1 LTQLAD
7 NPVAQSRAQG
17 VIHAS
22 LAGALFQGIYA
33 LSQFII
39 LAALLRY
46 IGPERFGMWT
56 TIWSIAAWGLVAHLG
71 IGHALLTS
79 LGKTA
84 TADPQHAGRIL
95 TAALL
100 MVGSISL
107 ALAILTATI
116 APLLDWPT
124 LLNVQD
130 PQAVA
135 ESSRV
140 ALLAIL
146 LALAGLPASLAGTA
160 LLACQRGRASYA
172 SLIAAHLACAAAVVL
187 GVNQNWSLTQ
197 LTCIILSP
205 PIIAGIAQ
213 WTLLLTGPHAIHLRK
228 WDRTVAHAL
237 IATGAGFFIMEL
249 VGIGLMQTGPF
260 IIAQRLGAI
269 EVTPYAAIFR
279 LIGLVL
285 AIYTVVVLA
294 YWPAFGDAAQ
304 RNDHAWFAAAL
315 KWSLLKTLSLFA
327 VAALGIYLFANP
339 FISWWLGPEALPTT
353 SLKIWMIVFVGLQGL
368 FLWTTTPL
376 KGLGQLRSQIIS
388 GVLMTAAFIPLAV
401 WLCDRYA
408 AAAVP
413 IAQSIVILSIGL
425 PVNLLALR
433 RAWTLG
439 INSTKN
445 PTGESP

>member
-1 LTQLAD
+1 M
-7 NPVAQSRAQG
+7 R
-17 VIHAS
+17 AS

-84 TADPQHAGRIL
+84 TADPQRAGRIL

-100 MVGSISL
+100 LVGSVSL
-107 ALAILTATI
+107 ALAILTAII
-116 APLLDWPT
+116 APQLDWPT
-124 LLNVQD
+124 LLNVHD
-130 PQAVA
+130 PQAVS
-135 ESSRV
+135 ESGRV

-146 LALAGLPASLAGTA
+146 MALAGLPASLAGTA

-172 SLIAAHLACAAAVVL
+172 AMIAAHLACAAAVVL
-187 GVNQNWSLTQ
+187 GVNQNWSLAL

-213 WTLLLTGPHAIHLRK
+213 WTLLLTGPHAIQLRK

-237 IATGAGFFIMEL
+237 IHTGTGFFIMEL
-249 VGIGLMQTGPF
+249 VGIGLMQTGPI
-260 IIAQRLGAI
+260 IIARRLGAI
-269 EVTPYAAIFR
+269 EVTPYAAMFR

-304 RNDHAWFAAAL
+304 RGDHAWFTKAL
-315 KWSLLKTLSLFA
+315 RWSFLKTLALWI
-327 VAALGIYLFANP
+327 VAAIGIYFLGDW
-339 FISWWLGPEALPTT
+339 FINWWLGPEALPTT
-353 SLKIWMIVFVGLQGL
+353 PLKIWMIVFVGLQGL
-368 FLWTTTPL
+368 FLWITTPL
-376 KGLGQLRSQIIS
+376 KGLGLLRSQVIS
-388 GVLMTAAFIPLAV
+388 GTLMTAMFIPLAIY
-401 WLCDRYA
+401 LCDRYA
-408 AAAVP
+408 AAGVP
-413 IAQSIVILSIGL
+413 MAQSLVILLIGL
-425 PVNLLALR
+425 PVNALVLR
-433 RAWTLG
+433 RAFSNNATSK
-439 INSTKN
+439 NS
-445 PTGESP
+445 PGDPL